1 MKLVHAG
8 ALFIVTLLLSACAT
22 MQSSCSASEC
32 QQVDANSSGLKVW
45 WAPELRNDATEYT
58 TVHLND

>member
-22 MQSSCSASEC
+22 METSCFASEC
-32 QQVDANSSGLKVW
+32 QQVGANSSSLKVW
-45 WAPELRNDATEYT
+45 WSPELRNDATEYT